1 MTQEVVN
8 KMINDM
14 KESREANIE
23 IIKNIVNEVLDEYD
37 KLHNGKSTALLS
49 IDEEIENGFTED
61 EKNSINIIRGISSQ
75 PNWTDFH
82 DTVWRV
88 ILELKHSITFRRIT
102 KFSDTDL
109 TSLARS
115 IDIDMNSVREEYEK
129 RYLDSSVLSYDGDLV
144 ICDPTVLFN
153 ESEEEQCQSLYRRN
167 TLDNNTPFYMIV
179 GNDNSLLGSITT
191 PTVNICTV
199 LAKDIWSIPSAG
211 DALKRMDVTDYTF
224 IKQFHGTVQFF
235 VESANGKYILHIE
248 GKGNKPFRLKRVTV

>member
-1 MTQEVVN
+1 MIQEMVN
-8 KMINDM
+8 EMIDNVREN
-14 KESREANIE
+14 KETSIEALKT
-23 IIKNIVNEVLDEYD
+23 IINEVLTAYD
-37 KLHNGKSTALLS
+37 NLHNGKSTALLS
-49 IDEEIENGFTED
+49 IDEEIENGFTDD

-88 ILELKHSITFRRIT
+88 VLELKHSVTFRRIT
-102 KFSDTDL
+102 KFSNTNLTD
-109 TSLARS
+109 LARS
-115 IDIDMNSVREEYEK
+115 IDIDINSVREEYEK
-129 RYLDSSVLSYDGDLV
+129 RYLDSPVLSYDGDLV

-153 ESEEEQCQSLYRRN
+153 ESEEKQCPSLYRKN
-167 TLDNNTPFYMIV
+167 TLDNDTPFYTVI
-179 GNDNSLLGSITT
+179 GDDNHLLGAITT

-211 DALKRMDVTDYTF
+211 DALKRMDATDYTF

-248 GKGNKPFRLKRVTV
+248 GKGNKPFRLKRITV

>member
-1 MTQEVVN
+1 MIQE
-8 KMINDM
+8 
-14 KESREANIE
+14 
-23 IIKNIVNEVLDEYD
+23 IVNEMIDNVRKNKETSIEALKTIINEVLTAYD
-37 KLHNGKSTALLS
+37 NLHNGKSTALLS
-49 IDEEIENGFTED
+49 IDEEIENGFTDD
-61 EKNSINIIRGISSQ
+61 EKNSINIIREISSQ

-88 ILELKHSITFRRIT
+88 ILELKHSVTFRRIT

-115 IDIDMNSVREEYEK
+115 IDIDMNSVRDEYEK
-129 RYLDSSVLSYDGDLV
+129 RYLDSPVLSYDGDLV

-167 TLDNNTPFYMIV
+167 TLDNDTPFYTVI
-179 GNDNSLLGSITT
+179 GDDNHLLGAITT

-211 DALKRMDVTDYTF
+211 DALKRMDVTNYTF

-235 VESANGKYILHIE
+235 VESADGKYILHIE